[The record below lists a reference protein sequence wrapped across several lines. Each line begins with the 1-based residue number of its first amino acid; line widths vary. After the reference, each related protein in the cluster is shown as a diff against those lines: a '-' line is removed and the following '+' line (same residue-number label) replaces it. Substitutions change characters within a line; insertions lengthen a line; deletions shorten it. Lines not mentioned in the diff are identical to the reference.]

1 METLHLTL
9 KKELFDMIL
18 KGEKREE
25 YRECKP
31 HYHSRLR
38 TKGTYLIKRFDVV
51 GMSLKGH
58 TFRKDAI
65 HHAIQDRQSV
75 LEDRK
80 KELKHFRDTLH
91 SNVFTLIAFDIEKRI
106 TNLTEQI
113 NYLKSKL

>member
-1 METLHLTL
+1 MQVSESN
-9 KKELFDMIL
+9 KQEA
-18 KGEKREE
+18 EKVVD
-25 YRECKP
+25 K
-31 HYHSRLR
+31 H
-38 TKGTYLIKRFDVV
+38 TFFDVV